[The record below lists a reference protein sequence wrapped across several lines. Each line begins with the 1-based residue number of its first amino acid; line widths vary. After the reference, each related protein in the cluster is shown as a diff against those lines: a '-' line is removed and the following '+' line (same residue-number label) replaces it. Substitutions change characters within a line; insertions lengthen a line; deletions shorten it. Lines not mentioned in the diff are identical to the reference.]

1 MLVFRKLENVITGQI
16 NGTPFNLPRTLE
28 TEERLLELQ
37 EASKT
42 EDLATEVILEYVKEV
57 RSGEVAGSNDY
68 LVFKPVTGEYFLM
81 FEGKRSK
88 IAIPKVLVSF
98 IEDSFSKDIDFTPV
112 LKAWL
117 RLLDNPRYNS
127 RMAEYF
133 SNYLSTSFVDTEA
146 VNELVE
152 SEDMD
157 IAVATHIC
165 TYPDIAIT
173 QEGLLATYKVANIVT
188 EEYVMEWDDEAGET
202 GEFVK
207 TKKSILKKTAPKLDT
222 VTGQILE
229 EGGFADPD
237 FKEDYVF
244 TPAICKNGD
253 RFFSN
258 NVLGYQYKVGQ
269 MQNLPEKATRNLDN
283 TFGGGGLYIGGLNYV
298 ENYKNQGTD
307 VLTCLVNPSDI
318 LSFQD
323 SGQAI
328 RVDALFVNNVWNNNV
343 ALKGKYHSSKYDVI
357 STDRLEELLK
367 NATAQGIDIAKEQS
381 SYVGESKASN

>member
-16 NGTPFNLPRTLE
+16 NGTPFNLPRTPE
-28 TEERLLELQ
+28 TEERLLEFQ

-117 RLLDNPRYNS
+117 RLLDNPRYNP
-127 RMAEYF
+127 RMAVYF
-133 SNYLSTSFVDTEA
+133 SNYLSTTYVDSQA
-146 VNELVE
+146 AAELVE
-152 SEDMD
+152 LEDMD
-157 IAVATHIC
+157 PEVANHIC

-207 TKKSILKKTAPKLDT
+207 SKKSILKKTAPKLDP

-229 EGGFADPD
+229 EGGFADPS

-269 MQNLPEKATRNLDN
+269 MQNLPEKAARNLEN

-357 STDRLEELLK
+357 STDRLEELLR
-367 NATAQGIDIAKEQS
+367 NATSQGIDIAKEQA